1 MKKKVLPVVILLLA
15 FCKVRSQVGINT
27 TSPAATFDINAKN
40 ATGTSTNVD
49 GVLITRLDRQ
59 RAQSMTG
66 VPTSTLIYVNSVAT
80 GTQTGT
86 AVNIDAVGYY
96 YYNGSVWTKL
106 ANPVNIYNAD
116 GNLTGNRTVT
126 QGANT
131 LAFTGTKTNAFSV
144 NGKNFS
150 VDAANSRVGIGTIA
164 PASSLSVQNSSGATN
179 STISAGI
186 ENCGAACLQGIA
198 RNITLY
204 NLNSTGGQF
213 AELGFI
219 PSTSET
225 GLSGASITGIDRD
238 AANSYAGLQF
248 STRNATDYAP
258 RLTIKSSG
266 NVGIGTTSP
275 TNKLQ
280 IESTTSGALKIV
292 DGTQGT
298 DKVLTS
304 DASGVATWKALPAA
318 PASANIYNTDG
329 TLTANRTVTQG
340 ANTLAFT
347 GTQTNAFSVDGSTLS
362 VDAANDRVGLGTT
375 TPDTKLTIS
384 TPDSSFGLN
393 HTNGTVNLKTYIGGG
408 VASLGT
414 TTAND
419 LRFMT
424 NNTQKMTVTSSGDV
438 GIGTTTP
445 DTKLTISTGDG
456 SFGLNHTNG
465 TIDLKTYVGQGAAYI
480 GATTA
485 NDFKLMTNNAP
496 RVTITSGGDIGM
508 GTATPGARLEVNS
521 GNTNVS
527 GLKFTN
533 LNSSSPTG
541 TGQALGVDA
550 SGNVI
555 TVSTTAQVST
565 TENAVS
571 NVPGSPTFSVNDL
584 GYTPVPGTVQNIT
597 IPTGGKA
604 LFINFMLGIDYY
616 STPSGSG
623 TGFYQAILFIDNVA
637 TNVYQ
642 TVQESDVQS
651 QAQFNLSSVKFLT
664 AGNHMLYIAM
674 IRKYNNGTASGA
686 NMACTPISVSFN
698 STYIN

>member
-1 MKKKVLPVVILLLA
+1 MKKNLLLA
-15 FCKVRSQVGINT
+15 GLLTTFSLVVKSQVGINT
-27 TSPAATFDINAKN
+27 ATPTATLDVNAKN
-40 ATGTSTNVD
+40 STGTGTAVE
-49 GVLITRLDRQ
+49 GLLIPRVDRQ
-59 RAQSMTG
+59 KAQSMAG
-66 VPTSTLIYVNSVAT
+66 VPVSTLIYVNNIAT
-80 GTQTGT
+80 GTTTGN
-86 AVNIDAVGYY
+86 AVNIDTVGYY
-96 YYNGSVWTKL
+96 YYNGTVWTKL
-106 ANPVNIYNAD
+106 SIPVNIYNAD
-116 GNLTGNRTVT
+116 GTLTGNRTVT

-164 PASSLSVQNSSGATN
+164 PASSLSVQNSPGATN

-362 VDAANDRVGLGTT
+362 VDAANDLVGLGTT

-384 TPDSSFGLN
+384 TPDSSYGLN
-393 HTNGTVNLKTYIGGG
+393 HTNGTIKLKTYIGGG
-408 VASLGT
+408 AATLGT

-419 LRFMT
+419 LRLMT
-424 NNTQKMTVTSSGDV
+424 NNTQQMTITSGGNV
-438 GIGTTTP
+438 GIGTTAPTHTLDVNGNVRFRSVAP
-445 DTKLTISTGDG
+445 ITSTNNSGILLADGTGAVSQISTNDFVG
-456 SFGLNHTNG
+456 SLKIPSNIFSAEQTTDVPTNLAGNNTANNVVFGTVNINAAGAGTWDATNNTYTVAKAGVYQVTSGVNLQFTTNTSYGMYIHMASSLWVQSGIIQAGNVMYFNG
-465 TIDLKTYVGQGAAYI
+465 TYV
-480 GATTA
+480 
-485 NDFKLMTNNAP
+485 KLLAP
-496 RVTITSGGDIGM
+496 GDIIRC
-508 GTATPGARLEVNS
+508 TT
-521 GNTNVS
+521 
-527 GLKFTN
+527 K
-533 LNSSSPTG
+533 SSNAGSYR
-541 TGQALGVDA
+541 QGVA
-550 SGNVI
+550 FI
-555 TVSTTAQVST
+555 HII
-565 TENAVS
+565 
-571 NVPGSPTFSVNDL
+571 
-584 GYTPVPGTVQNIT
+584 YTP
-597 IPTGGKA
+597 
-604 LFINFMLGIDYY
+604 L
-616 STPSGSG
+616 
-623 TGFYQAILFIDNVA
+623 
-637 TNVYQ
+637 
-642 TVQESDVQS
+642 
-651 QAQFNLSSVKFLT
+651 
-664 AGNHMLYIAM
+664 
-674 IRKYNNGTASGA
+674 
-686 NMACTPISVSFN
+686 
-698 STYIN
+698 

>member
-1 MKKKVLPVVILLLA
+1 MKKNLLLA
-15 FCKVRSQVGINT
+15 GLLTTFSLVVKSQVGINT
-27 TSPAATFDINAKN
+27 ATPTATLDVNAKN
-40 ATGTSTNVD
+40 STGTGTAVE
-49 GVLITRLDRQ
+49 GLLIPRVDRQ
-59 RAQSMTG
+59 KAQSMAG
-66 VPTSTLIYVNSVAT
+66 VPVSTLIYVNNIAT
-80 GTQTGT
+80 GTTTGT

-96 YYNGSVWTKL
+96 YYNGTVWTKL
-106 ANPVNIYNAD
+106 SIPVNIYNAD
-116 GNLTGNRTVT
+116 GTLTGNRTVT

-225 GLSGASITGIDRD
+225 GLSGASISGIDRD

-340 ANTLAFT
+340 TNTLTFT
-347 GTQTNAFSVDGSTLS
+347 GTQTNAFSVNGKNFS
-362 VDAANDRVGLGTT
+362 VDAANSR
-375 TPDTKLTIS
+375 
-384 TPDSSFGLN
+384 
-393 HTNGTVNLKTYIGGG
+393 
-408 VASLGT
+408 
-414 TTAND
+414 
-419 LRFMT
+419 
-424 NNTQKMTVTSSGDV
+424 V
-438 GIGTTTP
+438 GIGTIAP
-445 DTKLTISTGDG
+445 ASSLSVQN
-456 SFGLNHTNG
+456 SP
-465 TIDLKTYVGQGAAYI
+465 
-480 GATTA
+480 GATTNTISAGIENCGAPCSQGISRNITLYNLNGSGGQFAELGFIPSTSETGLSGASISGIDRDAA
-485 NDFKLMTNNAP
+485 NSYAGLQFSTRNATDYAP
-496 RVTITSGGDIGM
+496 RLTIKS
-508 GTATPGARLEVNS
+508 
-521 GNTNVS
+521 
-527 GLKFTN
+527 
-533 LNSSSPTG
+533 
-541 TGQALGVDA
+541 
-550 SGNVI
+550 SGNVGI
-555 TVSTTAQVST
+555 ATTTPSTTLDVNGNARVRNLATLTSSTISAVYADENGVLGKSNVSPQSQVSFYTSNSTSSYNATNYNSGIPQTVQIQSSDSSLNTIGTTVPATGNIAISQGGTYMLSGSITPSLSMNNDGDGYAYMAVNLDVSTDGGASWNSVAGGRPMFPRVSTVSRQYTFSISPVIKALNPGDLIRIVFYRTKDAGNNLQGVSMS
-565 TENAVS
+565 ALILS
-571 NVPGSPTFSVNDL
+571 SGFGSPT
-584 GYTPVPGTVQNIT
+584 YT
-597 IPTGGKA
+597 
-604 LFINFMLGIDYY
+604 
-616 STPSGSG
+616 
-623 TGFYQAILFIDNVA
+623 
-637 TNVYQ
+637 
-642 TVQESDVQS
+642 
-651 QAQFNLSSVKFLT
+651 LS
-664 AGNHMLYIAM
+664 
-674 IRKYNNGTASGA
+674 
-686 NMACTPISVSFN
+686 ISKL
-698 STYIN
+698 